1 MSLLAMN
8 SLYKKPRACKTKS
21 SFKAVTA
28 EFLLQT
34 NYSSRYKSGDEF
46 WRIICL
52 DILRELQKSPS
63 KKFIECLYPKDTEV
77 SIKKLKDKFRII
89 ERNDLV
95 EKLDSRTSG
104 EFFNTSGLRTTVAK
118 VWPNEFTLCVVSTW
132 DETNNWYLFDF

>member
-1 MSLLAMN
+1 MA
-8 SLYKKPRACKTKS
+8 
-21 SFKAVTA
+21 A
-28 EFLLQT
+28 EFLLQM
-34 NYSSRYKSGDEF
+34 NYSSRYKSEDEF

-52 DILRELQKSPS
+52 DILPEVQKNPS
-63 KKFIECLYPKDTEV
+63 KKYIEYLYPKDTEF

-104 EFFNTSGLRTTVAK
+104 EFFNTSWLRGTVAK
-118 VWPNEFTLCVVSTW
+118 VWPNENTLCVVSTR